1 MVGQSIESRTRTALV
16 IPTGSF
22 ESVFPSDINGLLYV
36 DDESLGLLELLH

>member
-16 IPTGSF
+16 ILAWSS
-22 ESVFPSDINGLLYV
+22 ESVFASDINGLLYV